1 MNCDQALEAI
11 SAALDGELSAK
22 ERTLLD
28 AHLADCPTC
37 AALFDELAGQS
48 RLLRQL
54 DCQVPEDLTARI
66 LSQLPEQITPARRF
80 SPRRWQRWG
89 TVAACA
95 VLVFWAGLALPL
107 RESNPANL
115 EPMVNNTTVGYD
127 MVGGPSPAQFSAD
140 GAATA
145 QEAQPNTDSSS
156 FKAGERMAGLLGD
169 VHVLSIPD
177 VEIGA
182 PAAQVLTSVQAVD
195 DCLNQYALPERAEL
209 LALYPADYFM
219 DAALIA
225 VSLESSSASV
235 SYTVEDL
242 RPTEDGYELMIRQS
256 APEEQAGGG
265 AAWLLLVESY
275 NSITP
280 EDAITVILE
289 ET

>member
-1 MNCDQALEAI
+1 M
-11 SAALDGELSAK
+11 SAK

-127 MVGGPSPAQFSAD
+127 MAGDPSPAQFSAD

-145 QEAQPNTDSSS
+145 QEAQPNMDSSS

-256 APEEQAGGG
+256 APEAQAGGG
-265 AAWLLLVESY
+265 AAWLLLVESD

>member
-48 RLLRQL
+48 RLLL
-54 DCQVPEDLTARI
+54 QVYFHLPEYVTARI
-66 LSQLPEQITPARRF
+66 LSQPPEQITPARRF

-169 VHVLSIPD
+169 VHVLSIPCTSLN
-177 VEIGA
+177 
-182 PAAQVLTSVQAVD
+182 LTSASSFSG
-195 DCLNQYALPERAEL
+195 L
-209 LALYPADYFM
+209 LIF
-219 DAALIA
+219 
-225 VSLESSSASV
+225 AS
-235 SYTVEDL
+235 
-242 RPTEDGYELMIRQS
+242 G
-256 APEEQAGGG
+256 
-265 AAWLLLVESY
+265 
-275 NSITP
+275 
-280 EDAITVILE
+280 
-289 ET
+289 